1 MQKKKK
7 KQKVAK
13 SQKIRIVHEY
23 FKWIVIVNKI
33 VDYQYFMDEMTE
45 YEIELC
51 MKNMHFASKNEWEQT
66 RMIMYTNL
74 SPYMKRGQS
83 KTPQE
88 LFPLAT
94 DEEQE
99 QTTVTEEE
107 IEQLQ
112 QYANDLENF
121 FAQQNKNNETTQNGN
136 ITT

>member
-1 MQKKKK
+1 M
-7 KQKVAK
+7 
-13 SQKIRIVHEY
+13 
-23 FKWIVIVNKI
+23 NKI

-83 KTPQE
+83 KTIQE

-121 FAQQNKNNETTQNGN
+121 FAQQNKNNETT
-136 ITT
+136 

>member
-1 MQKKKK
+1 M
-7 KQKVAK
+7 
-13 SQKIRIVHEY
+13 
-23 FKWIVIVNKI
+23 
-33 VDYQYFMDEMTE
+33 DYMTE

>member
-1 MQKKKK
+1 M
-7 KQKVAK
+7 
-13 SQKIRIVHEY
+13 
-23 FKWIVIVNKI
+23 NKI
-33 VDYQYFMDEMTE
+33 VDYQYFMDYMTE

-83 KTPQE
+83 KTPQD